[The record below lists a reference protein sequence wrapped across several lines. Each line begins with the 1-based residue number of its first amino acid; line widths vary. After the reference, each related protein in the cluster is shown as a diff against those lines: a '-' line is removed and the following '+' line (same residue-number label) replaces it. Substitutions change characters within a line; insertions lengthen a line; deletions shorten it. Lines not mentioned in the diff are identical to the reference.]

1 MRNTI
6 TLIMSNN
13 KEWIP
18 VSRQQ
23 LGHRIKGR
31 SVYAAKF
38 KAKKYFDFDDIKK
51 FAEKTRLKLAQ
62 SQTVQTM
69 QITYQY
75 SDQSTRGNRML
86 SIDEELDLEDYRNR
100 YGGDDSD
107 IIGFTILL
115 S

>member
-1 MRNTI
+1 
-6 TLIMSNN
+6 MSNN

-23 LGHRIKGR
+23 LSHRIKGR

-38 KAKKYFDFDDIKK
+38 KAKKYFDLDDIKK

-107 IIGFTILL
+107 ITGFTILL

>member
-1 MRNTI
+1 MKSI
-6 TLIMSNN
+6 TASFYRGAVGALILYDITNEKSFN
-13 KEWIP
+13 E
-18 VSRQQ
+18 
-23 LGHRIKGR
+23 
-31 SVYAAKF
+31 
-38 KAKKYFDFDDIKK
+38 AKKYFDFDDIKK